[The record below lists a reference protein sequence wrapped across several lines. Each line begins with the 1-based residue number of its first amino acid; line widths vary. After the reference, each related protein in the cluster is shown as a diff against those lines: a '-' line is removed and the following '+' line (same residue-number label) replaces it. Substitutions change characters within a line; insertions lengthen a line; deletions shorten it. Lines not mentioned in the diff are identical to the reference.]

1 MKINKSTPIKE
12 RSHPERYFEI
22 DGYWK
27 DDKSEFYNLIVT
39 DFNSFNVYN
48 VFDLL
53 DDDIFYFGMSEN
65 NLIEAIESGED
76 TIEDFVITN
85 YREML

>member
-1 MKINKSTPIKE
+1 MKKSISVEKRT
-12 RSHPERYFEI
+12 SPERYFEI

-53 DDDIFYFGMSEN
+53 EDDIFYFGMSEN

-85 YREML
+85 YKEIL